1 MLTATS
7 SATAT
12 LSSRFDSPVGEL
24 VALGD
29 GSTLVGLYFGDS
41 AQLAEGLNAHADD
54 EAFSVT
60 RLWLDTYFAG
70 GRPQAEPS
78 IELRG
83 TPFQVAV
90 WEQLRHIPH
99 GTTCTYQDVATAIG
113 RPSAVRAVAGA
124 IGRNPISII
133 VPCHRVIGSDGSLTG
148 YGGGLD
154 RKRRLLEVEQRL
166 STAPA

>member
-7 SATAT
+7 SAPVRFM
-12 LSSRFDSPVGEL
+12 SRFDSPVGEL
-24 VALGD
+24 VAVGD
-29 GSTLVGLYFGDS
+29 GTTLVGLYFGDS
-41 AQLAEGLNAHADD
+41 AQLTDPLEAHADD
-54 EAFSVT
+54 EAFSAT
-60 RLWLDTYFAG
+60 RSWLDTYFAG
-70 GRPQAEPS
+70 GRPQAVPT

-90 WEQLRHIPH
+90 WEQLRQIPH

-133 VPCHRVIGSDGSLTG
+133 VPCHRVIGSNGSLTG

-154 RKRRLLEVEQRL
+154 RKKRLLELEQRPT
-166 STAPA
+166 TARA